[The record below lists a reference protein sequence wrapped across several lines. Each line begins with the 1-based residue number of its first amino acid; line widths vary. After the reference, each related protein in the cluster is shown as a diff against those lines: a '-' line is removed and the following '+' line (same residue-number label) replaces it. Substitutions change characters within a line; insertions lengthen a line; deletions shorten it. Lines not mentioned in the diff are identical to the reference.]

1 MANLI
6 LAEHTAVGAL
16 TITLADGTAGLASSV
31 AGVGRQ
37 STIVS
42 NTDNFQIIHIFVA
55 VTVGT
60 TPTIDTNIFVYLI
73 KSDGTLR
80 SDSAGATDAG
90 WTALNASLLG
100 VIRNP
105 SISSDVQYQGEF
117 TIYNPGI
124 EWGIGIVHD
133 TGVDLNVTAA
143 NSLIRYVGENQ
154 EVQ

>member
-1 MANLI
+1 
-6 LAEHTAVGAL
+6 
-16 TITLADGTAGLASSV
+16 
-31 AGVGRQ
+31 
-37 STIVS
+37 
-42 NTDNFQIIHIFVA
+42 
-55 VTVGT
+55 
-60 TPTIDTNIFVYLI
+60 
-73 KSDGTLR
+73 
-80 SDSAGATDAG
+80 
-90 WTALNASLLG
+90 